1 MPWPQ
6 NYDPFNNAAISTL
19 VAAIP
24 VGVLMG
30 LIASGKLRVHLAA
43 CLALVIALGVAT
55 LGYHMPA
62 KAAFAA
68 AGYGVAFGLL
78 PVGWMILNLLF
89 LYNMTV
95 EKGWFDA
102 LRHSFTRLAPDPR
115 IQLLLVAFCFGSFFE
130 GIAGFGAPVA
140 VTAALLIQLGFKPL
154 EACCLSL
161 IANTAPVAFG
171 SLGIPIITLN
181 QVTGLGE
188 LTLSQMAGRQLPFF
202 SAIIPTW
209 IIVAYSGWR
218 GMKEVW
224 PAAVTAGLSFAT
236 MQFLISNFHGPMLV
250 DIGSALFATLA
261 MVLLLKV
268 WKPKT
273 SAQPAL
279 ATAGAGAL
287 GAPAVIHA
295 DSSPRTHERPLKR
308 AWLPWIILVSIVFI
322 WSQKGT
328 KTLLDGIFT
337 HDFPVA
343 GLHEAVVRT
352 PPVVPPDVV
361 AKPEKAIYTLNLLST
376 TGTGILFAAIIA
388 GVVMGFGPGRMF
400 QVWLRTLAK
409 IRLSLITIAA
419 MLALGFVT
427 KYSGADAT
435 LGLALAKTGW
445 LYPFFGTLLGW
456 LGVALTGSDTASN
469 VLFGSLQTL
478 TAQQVGV
485 SPVLMASANSVGGVM
500 GKMVDAQ
507 SIVVAS
513 TAASVFG
520 QESAILR
527 RVFWHS
533 IILASLV
540 GVLVFLQ
547 AYVWP
552 FTQMV
557 VKPAG

>member
-1 MPWPQ
+1 MPWHQ
-6 NYDPFNNAAISTL
+6 NYDPLGHAALSTFL
-19 VAAIP
+19 AAIP
-24 VGVLMG
+24 IGVLMG
-30 LIASGKLRVHLAA
+30 LIASGKMRVHLAA
-43 CLALVIALGVAT
+43 VLALVIALAVAVFAY
-55 LGYHMPA
+55 GMPSS
-62 KAAFAA
+62 AAAA
-68 AGYGVAFGLL
+68 CAGYGMAFGLL

-95 EKGWFDA
+95 AKGWFDA

-154 EACCLSL
+154 ESCCLAL

-181 QVTGLGE
+181 KVTGLGE

-202 SAIIPTW
+202 SAIIPAW
-209 IIVAYSGWR
+209 IILAYGGWR
-218 GMKEVW
+218 AVREVW
-224 PAAVTAGLSFAT
+224 PAALTAGVSFAI
-236 MQFLISNFHGPMLV
+236 MQFIISNYHGPMLV
-250 DIGSALFATLA
+250 DIGSALFATFA

-268 WKPKT
+268 WKPR
-273 SAQPAL
+273 SPAPAL
-279 ATAGAGAL
+279 TAMDPSA
-287 GAPAVIHA
+287 AVG
-295 DSSPRTHERPLKR
+295 DSRPLKR
-308 AWLPWIILVSIVFI
+308 AWLPWIVLVSVVFV
-322 WSQKGT
+322 WSQKPV
-328 KTLLDGIFT
+328 KEALDKAFSREI
-337 HDFPVA
+337 PVPA
-343 GLHEAVVRT
+343 LHEAVMRT
-352 PPVVPPDVV
+352 PPVAPLPTPEKPAV
-361 AKPEKAIYTLNLLST
+361 PEKAMFTLNLLST
-376 TGTGILFAAIIA
+376 TGTGILLAAIIA
-388 GVVMGFGPGRMF
+388 GVIMGFAPARMA
-400 QVWLRTLAK
+400 QIWWSTLIK
-409 IRLSLITIAA
+409 IRLSLVTIAA

-469 VLFGSLQTL
+469 VLFGSLQTV

-513 TAASVFG
+513 TAANVFG

-533 IILASLV
+533 IILAAMV
-540 GVLVFLQ
+540 GVFVFLQ

-552 FTQMV
+552 FTEMV
-557 VKPAG
+557 VK

>member
-6 NYDPFNNAAISTL
+6 NYDPLNNAALSTL
-19 VAAIP
+19 IAAIP
-24 VGVLMG
+24 IGVLMG
-30 LIASGKLRVHLAA
+30 FIASGKLRVHLAA
-43 CLALVIALGVAT
+43 LLALVIALGVVI
-55 LGYHMPA
+55 LGYRMPA
-62 KAAFAA
+62 TAAFAA
-68 AGYGVAFGLL
+68 AGYGAAFGLM

-171 SLGIPIITLN
+171 SLGIPIITLSK
-181 QVTGLGE
+181 VTGLEE
-188 LTLSQMAGRQLPFF
+188 LTLSQMAGRQLPIF

-209 IIVAYSGWR
+209 IIMAYSGWR
-218 GMKEVW
+218 GLRDIW
-224 PAAVTAGLSFAT
+224 PATVTAGVSFAV
-236 MQFLISNFHGPMLV
+236 MQFIISNYHGPMLV

-261 MVLLLKV
+261 MVVLLKL
-268 WKPKT
+268 WKPKAAAAAL
-273 SAQPAL
+273 SAPS
-279 ATAGAGAL
+279 AGVSLLEGRSQE
-287 GAPAVIHA
+287 
-295 DSSPRTHERPLKR
+295 DRPLKR
-308 AWLPWIILVSIVFI
+308 AWLPWVILVSVVFL

-328 KTLLDGIFT
+328 KDTLDGVFSRDLT
-337 HDFPVA
+337 VA

-352 PPVVPPDVV
+352 PPVIPPDAP
-361 AKPEKAIYTLNLLST
+361 AKPEKASYTLNLLST
-376 TGTGILFAAIIA
+376 TGTGILLAAIIS
-388 GVVMGFGPGRMF
+388 GIVMGFAPVRML
-400 QVWLRTLAK
+400 QVWLHTLVK

-469 VLFGSLQTL
+469 VLFGSLQTV

-507 SIVVAS
+507 SIVVAT
-513 TAASVFG
+513 TAANVFG

-533 IILASLV
+533 IILAALV
-540 GVLVFLQ
+540 GILVFLQ

-552 FTQMV
+552 FTEMV
-557 VKPAG
+557 VR

>member
-6 NYDPFNNAAISTL
+6 NYDPLGNAALSTL
-19 VAAIP
+19 LAAIP

-30 LIASGKLRVHLAA
+30 LIAAGKLRVHLAA
-43 CLALVIALGVAT
+43 MLALVIALLVAII
-55 LGYHMPA
+55 GYRMPA
-62 KAAFAA
+62 SAAVAS
-68 AGYGVAFGLL
+68 AGYGVTFGLM

-154 EACCLSL
+154 ESCCLAL

-181 QVTGLGE
+181 EVTGLGE
-188 LTLSQMAGRQLPFF
+188 LKLSQMAGRQLPIF

-209 IIVAYSGWR
+209 IIMAYGGWR
-218 GMKEVW
+218 AVRDIW
-224 PAAVTAGLSFAT
+224 PATLTAGVSFAI
-236 MQFLISNFHGPMLV
+236 MQFVISNYHGPMLV

-261 MVLLLKV
+261 MVILLKV
-268 WKPKT
+268 WKPHAST
-273 SAQPAL
+273 IVPLSD
-279 ATAGAGAL
+279 
-287 GAPAVIHA
+287 APAS
-295 DSSPRTHERPLKR
+295 DSDTRPRKR
-308 AWLPWIILVSIVFI
+308 AWVPWILLVSVVFV
-322 WSQKGT
+322 WSQPAVK
-328 KTLLDGIFT
+328 KSLDGLFSR
-337 HDFPVA
+337 DLPVPS
-343 GLHEAVVRT
+343 LHEGVVRT
-352 PPVVPPDVV
+352 PPVISPDAP
-361 AKPEKAIYTLNLLST
+361 AKPEKAVYKLNLLST
-376 TGTGILFAAIIA
+376 TGTGILIAAIAA
-388 GVVMGFGPGRMF
+388 GFVMGFSPRRMLKI
-400 QVWLRTLAK
+400 WLQTLVK
-409 IRLSLITIAA
+409 IRLSLITIAS

-469 VLFGSLQTL
+469 VLFGSLQTV

-485 SPVLMASANSVGGVM
+485 SPILMASANSVGGVM

-533 IILASLV
+533 IILAAMV

-552 FTQMV
+552 FTEMV
-557 VKPAG
+557 VK